1 MPEYGNSILCEQ
13 GFKNLKE
20 NDETIGFQLRVR
32 VSYYRSIPFSLL
44 DGYEIVVDGETFV
57 NEDIDFSLDGKT
69 YYPVTDLGNYTEERW
84 EYGDKAYLRIRKP
97 GGLARGLHDVKVTQR
112 INVPYL
118 PFATAFYQAKR
129 LTIV

>member
-20 NDETIGFQLRVR
+20 NDEVIGFQLRVR

-44 DGYEIVVDGETFV
+44 DGYEIIVDGETFV
-57 NEDIDFSLDGKT
+57 NEDIDFSLDGNT

-97 GGLARGLHDVKVTQR
+97 GGLARGLHTVKVTQR

-118 PFATAFYQAKR
+118 PFATAFYQTKQ